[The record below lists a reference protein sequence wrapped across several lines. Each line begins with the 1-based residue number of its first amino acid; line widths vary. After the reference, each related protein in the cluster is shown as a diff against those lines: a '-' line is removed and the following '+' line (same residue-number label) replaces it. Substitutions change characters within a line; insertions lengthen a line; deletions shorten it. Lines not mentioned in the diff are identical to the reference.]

1 MTAPLDEN
9 GLEAAIRAIKSP
21 RCTCA
26 YEDLASTAIRAYLAA
41 SPAPDGMEVVAWDRL
56 RDLIGEYFDLGY
68 AEGVVQ
74 RDVDTM
80 AGDAQRTLSD
90 IEAVISQAQSA
101 LADMREQKDEAED
114 AENEAKDS
122 FWAIYPRYLELGGEP
137 VSTEAARTDLAA
149 QVQRLTE
156 ENEALRKALKRI
168 ADMTGTAGMEAGPLC
183 EWTENG
189 VTTMRPSGVG
199 SFANAIAR
207 ATLNRMENKD

>member
-1 MTAPLDEN
+1 MTAPLDES
-9 GLEAAIRAIKSP
+9 GLKAAIRAIKSP

-41 SPAPDGMEVVAWDRL
+41 TALPDGMEVVDVVGWAYRGPKGGLIVTEEKPSHAPEANALVDAA
-56 RDLIGEYFDLGY
+56 DL
-68 AEGVVQ
+68 V
-74 RDVDTM
+74 
-80 AGDAQRTLSD
+80 
-90 IEAVISQAQSA
+90 QAQSA
-101 LADMREQKDEAED
+101 LAAMRAERDEWRDHVQKQNANVAYNLQRAEV
-114 AENEAKDS
+114 AE
-122 FWAIYPRYLELGGEP
+122 
-137 VSTEAARTDLAA
+137 A
-149 QVQRLTE
+149 QVLRLTE

-207 ATLNRMENKD
+207 ATLNSRENKE